1 MNSESRSF
9 LKQQIQ
15 TYLQKYPDCTGK
27 DVKKWILSGDQEFN
41 LMDVQ
46 RDTLNKFIQYNLG
59 KFREEGQCVKH
70 KGGNG
75 RKQTPRTV
83 VARIKTLMLNK
94 KRRSLRTVAA
104 KVGKIHFTTVRNI
117 MVKNKARAYHKR
129 KVQKMSP
136 VHMEK
141 RLRFAWWALNQYG
154 SSMGPS
160 SVWRRLLN
168 CDFSTFVK
176 VD

>member
-83 VARIKTLMLNK
+83 VARINFD
-94 KRRSLRTVAA
+94 VEQEE
-104 KVGKIHFTTVRNI
+104 KVLENCGRQGWEDPLH
-117 MVKNKARAYHKR
+117 HS
-129 KVQKMSP
+129 QE
-136 VHMEK
+136 H
-141 RLRFAWWALNQYG
+141 YG
-154 SSMGPS
+154 EEQGQGLP
-160 SVWRRLLN
+160 
-168 CDFSTFVK
+168 
-176 VD
+176 